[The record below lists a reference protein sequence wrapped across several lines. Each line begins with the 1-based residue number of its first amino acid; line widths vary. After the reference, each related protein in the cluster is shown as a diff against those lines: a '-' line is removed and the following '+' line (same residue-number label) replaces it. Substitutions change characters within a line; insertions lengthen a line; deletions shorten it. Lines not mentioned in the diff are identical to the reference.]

1 MCQIIG
7 DEDQLFKLDY
17 IQYHDYELEIDS
29 DGYHYLKNKD
39 ATIPVNVF
47 MGVDPASSVRKTADY
62 SVIMPVAVDENNNR
76 YILQYYRNRATPMQL
91 AENIIEYFKMFKP
104 VKVRVESVGY
114 QEMLREYLR
123 QRCDEENIFI
133 SGLEIKESPRT
144 SKSSRLETMQPYFA
158 QKKMYM
164 METMEELKDELL
176 LYPRGKHDDL
186 LDGLFYAT
194 KKCFA
199 PVHNETRTAK
209 KETYKE
215 YIDDDISWKIA

>member
-29 DGYHYLKNKD
+29 DGYHYLKNKEK
-39 ATIPVNVF
+39 TIPVNVF

-123 QRCDEENIFI
+123 QRCDEEKIFI

-158 QKKMYM
+158 QKKVYM
-164 METMEELKDELL
+164 LKTMEELKDELL

-194 KKCFA
+194 KKCYA
-199 PVHNETRTAK
+199 PVHKETRAVK
-209 KETYKE
+209 QPTYQE
-215 YIDDDISWKIA
+215 YVEDDISWKIA